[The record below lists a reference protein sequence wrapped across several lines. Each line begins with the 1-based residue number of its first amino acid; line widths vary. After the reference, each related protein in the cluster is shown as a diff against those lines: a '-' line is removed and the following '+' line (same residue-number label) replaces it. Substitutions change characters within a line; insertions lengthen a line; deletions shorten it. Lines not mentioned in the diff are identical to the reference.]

1 MQDTALLTMLH
12 STLYTI
18 MMAVCIITI
27 PTLIIGVLISI
38 VQAATQ
44 INEMTMTFI
53 PKLIVMFLVL
63 LTLGPW
69 LMSRLVIM
77 TQEMMFNLPIYI
89 H

>member
-69 LMSRLVIM
+69 LMSRLIIM
-77 TQEMMFNLPIYI
+77 TQEMMFNLPMYI

>member
-1 MQDTALLTMLH
+1 MQDAAILTALH
-12 STLYTI
+12 HTLYI
-18 MMAVCIITI
+18 ILIGVCVITV
-27 PTLIIGVLISI
+27 PTLIVGVLISI
-38 VQAATQ
+38 IQAATQ

-69 LMSRLVIM
+69 LMHRLVIV
-77 TQEMMFNLPIYI
+77 TQNMMYDLPRYI

>member
-69 LMSRLVIM
+69 LMNRLVIM
-77 TQEMMFNLPIYI
+77 TQEMMFNLPTYI

>member
-77 TQEMMFNLPIYI
+77 TQEMMFNLPMYI